1 MEKYFKN
8 RVMMT
13 KISLLA
19 AFGAVLMYFELP
31 ILPAFAW
38 LKIDFS
44 GVPALIGAF
53 AFGPVVGVIIEAL
66 KILVIFFIKGSGT
79 GGIGE
84 LANLIMGAA
93 IVIPAGIMYRKNRDR
108 KTAIISLVV
117 GTISMTIA
125 GVLANYFILVPL
137 YSAFMPALKE
147 SDYVTTY
154 LITGIVP
161 FNLIKGGLVSLVTVL
176 VYKRVSGLINREA
189 TMVSK
194 KKIS

>member
-1 MEKYFKN
+1 MKQNFKN
-8 RVMMT
+8 RVIMT

-19 AFGAVLMYFELP
+19 AFGAVLMYFEIP

-53 AFGPVVGVIIEAL
+53 AFGPVVGVVIEAL
-66 KILVIFFIKGSGT
+66 KILISFLIKGSGT
-79 GGIGE
+79 GGVGE
-84 LANLIMGAA
+84 LANLIVGAA
-93 IVIPAGIMYRKNRDR
+93 IVIPAGIIYRRNRTR
-108 KTAIISLVV
+108 KAAILSLVV
-117 GTISMTIA
+117 GIISMTIV

-147 SDYVTTY
+147 SDYVAKY

-161 FNLIKGGLVSLVTVL
+161 FNLIKGGLVSAVTVL
-176 VYKRVSGLINREA
+176 VYKRISVLINRESA
-189 TMVSK
+189 MLEK
-194 KKIS
+194 KKAS